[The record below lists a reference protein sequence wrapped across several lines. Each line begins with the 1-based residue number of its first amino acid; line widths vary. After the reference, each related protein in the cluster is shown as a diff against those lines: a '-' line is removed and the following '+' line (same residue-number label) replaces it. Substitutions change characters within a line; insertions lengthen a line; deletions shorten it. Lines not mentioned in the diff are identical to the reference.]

1 MATVLWHKGPDLE
14 FTTLIMF
21 EGHAISASVSEGDPR
36 GGTTWIV
43 YLDAR
48 EFSSGREPGLANA
61 RAQAEA
67 AIERVLI
74 SLGRPKA

>member
-14 FTTLIMF
+14 FTSVIMF
-21 EGHAISASVSEGDPR
+21 EGHAISASVGEGDPR

-48 EFSSGREPGLANA
+48 EFSNGREPGPASA
-61 RAQAEA
+61 MAQAA
-67 AIERVLI
+67 AGIERVLA